1 MHRHTTCVTH
11 AYHAVQG
18 TVAVLHA
25 HGVVHAD
32 LKPENIL
39 SRKTIQED
47 TACPEVVVTD
57 FGSAFSV
64 SETDT
69 AKVAFEVQTL
79 PYRAPEVCHPD
90 QTCDSLLLLVLL
102 TINFECIRLSSRPH

>member
-1 MHRHTTCVTH
+1 MAMV
-11 AYHAVQG
+11 
-18 TVAVLHA
+18 HA

-39 SRKTIQED
+39 LRRLLQEGSPD
-47 TACPEVVVTD
+47 CPEVVITD

-69 AKVAFEVQTL
+69 AKVAFEMQTL
-79 PYRAPEVCHPD
+79 PYRAPEVRIPSATHVHA
-90 QTCDSLLLLVLL
+90 SLH
-102 TINFECIRLSSRPH
+102 FHRC